1 LEPEPFL
8 ETVFQMI
15 RILLGIFAVCLVI
28 FLVILVP
35 HTVAGLLS
43 KSIIFSEMGLGLA
56 IVASIYGVALLIF
69 WGIPIHLLFL
79 FLKIRSIWA
88 YLISGFVGGSLF
100 VLIFR
105 PFGEDPIF
113 KLTVQSLIF
122 GGFGLLAGFVF
133 WLVVIKSRSGI
144 FNEV

>member
-1 LEPEPFL
+1 MEPEPFL

-43 KSIIFSEMGLGLA
+43 KSIIFFEMGLGLA

-69 WGIPIHLLFL
+69 WGIPVHLLFL
-79 FLKIRSIWA
+79 FLKII
-88 YLISGFVGGSLF
+88 LMNL
-100 VLIFR
+100 
-105 PFGEDPIF
+105 
-113 KLTVQSLIF
+113 
-122 GGFGLLAGFVF
+122 
-133 WLVVIKSRSGI
+133 
-144 FNEV
+144 